1 VRRRASACLEASFF
15 VAFLRAIPGL
25 GSRWVLFLFLV
36 AAPAPAGVLFA
47 QESAPAP
54 PASERKQLTVPGDG
68 EKTLELTAGA
78 GSVFGKDEL
87 LLEGY
92 VDIRYGDLR
101 LQADHVRYV
110 TATKDCFA
118 EGNVILDSGQTR
130 LTAEKVEYNLGTELG
145 AFYKARGYAEPSFYF
160 EAAEVRKIDKERYV
174 IVDATFTTCTQP
186 VPYWSFKV
194 SRGTIHL
201 DNYAYLH
208 NVSFKAEH
216 VPIFYSPYLVWP
228 IKEDRATGLLFP
240 EFGYSRTRGFVFS
253 NAFYWA
259 IRRNMDAT
267 FYLDYY
273 AKAGLG
279 EGLEYR
285 YVPNAGGKG
294 QFTGAYIHDQVVD
307 ENRYSFN
314 LNHRQDLPSDFRLV
328 ASLNAVS
335 DFDYY
340 LDFQRDLRASTTPV
354 ILSFIYLSRNWEN
367 YNFNVRAERRKQ
379 LFNVTEQLFPVPPQ
393 TTSTFVTV
401 EEPLTNLIEPSVEL
415 RGSRRKLG
423 QSPAYFAF
431 EASLDN
437 FEKAATLF
445 TTNYQRFDLFP
456 TFSAPIKMAPWLDIN
471 PSVGFRGTAYSKKLG
486 AIISEDANGNGI
498 ADTGEDTGLD
508 GIPGTGDEGED
519 NGVLDRQQEV
529 LEDNFFRKIV
539 QGSVE
544 VIGPKFSRVFLTP
557 DNQFSPAF
565 KHTFEPRIFYL
576 YQSKVDS
583 PEEIIRYD
591 EKDVLSGNL
600 NTVTYSLTTRLFAK
614 RPGATPGS
622 PLAAGTQMFSASAHP
637 PPPVSAEGHDLPAP
651 ASNQGPAKPD
661 LSTVEIASFSVA
673 QSYSFLGAL
682 SSRTRPIDA
691 GGVIVQG
698 SCILADGGPQ
708 ESAGCQTSH
717 FSAVDATARFNPTLF
732 TSLDARAIY
741 DILDQDI
748 RSGNITAHY
757 RNPEWGFLDF
767 SWFFQKPAETFS
779 VKSSQ
784 LTLQAQTAILNRR
797 LLLGFQGHYDL
808 VAGALQDQRYTFG
821 YNTQC
826 CGFTFELLDRNYVGV
841 SQQEFRVMVN
851 LKGIGNVLDLN
862 SGSSSIPGMPIS
874 F

>member
-1 VRRRASACLEASFF
+1 MRRRFSAGSSAAAGIASRR
-15 VAFLRAIPGL
+15 FLLGVGCGIALAAAAILPRGI
-25 GSRWVLFLFLV
+25 
-36 AAPAPAGVLFA
+36 AAQETAPAPG
-47 QESAPAP
+47 
-54 PASERKQLTVPGDG
+54 SERKQLTVSGEG
-68 EKTLELTAGA
+68 EKKLELTAGA

-87 LLEGY
+87 LLKGY

-101 LQADHVRYV
+101 LQADNVRYV
-110 TATKDCFA
+110 PATKDAFA
-118 EGNVILDSGQTR
+118 EGNVILDSGPTR
-130 LTAEKVEYNLGTELG
+130 LTAERVEYNLGTETG
-145 AFYKARGYAEPSFYF
+145 AFYGARGYAEPSFYF
-160 EAAEVRKIDKERYV
+160 EAAEVRKIDQERYV

-194 SRGTIHL
+194 ARGTIHI

-208 NVSFKAEH
+208 QVSFKAEH

-240 EFGYSRTRGFVFS
+240 EFGYSHTRGFVFS
-253 NAFYWA
+253 NALYWA

-267 FYLDYY
+267 FFLDYY

-307 ENRYSFN
+307 RNRYSFN

-328 ASLNAVS
+328 ASLNALS
-335 DFDYY
+335 DFDYP
-340 LDFQRDLRASTTPV
+340 LDFQRDFRASTSPV
-354 ILSFIYLSRNWEN
+354 ILSFVYLSRNWSN

-379 LFNVTEQLFPVPPQ
+379 LFNVTEQIFPVPPL
-393 TTSTFVTV
+393 TSSTFVTV
-401 EEPLTNLIEPSVEL
+401 EEPLTNMIEPSVEG
-415 RGSRRKLG
+415 RGSRQRLG
-423 QSPAYFAF
+423 HSPVYFAF
-431 EASLDN
+431 ETSLDN
-437 FEKAATLF
+437 FQKATTLF
-445 TTNYQRFDLFP
+445 STNYQRFDLFP
-456 TFSAPIKMAPWLDIN
+456 TFSSPIKMAPWLDIN
-471 PSVGFRGTAYSKKLG
+471 PSVGLRGTYYSKKLG
-486 AIISEDANGNGI
+486 GIVTEDANANGV
-498 ADTGEDTGLD
+498 ADPGEDNGLD
-508 GIPGTGDEGED
+508 GIPGTGDEGEG
-519 NGVLDRQQEV
+519 NGILDRRQEV

-539 QGSVE
+539 QGSME

-557 DNQFSPAF
+557 DNHFSPAF

-583 PEEIIRYD
+583 PEEIIRFD

-622 PLAAGTQMFSASAHP
+622 PMAAGTQMFAPSSHP
-637 PPPVSAEGHDLPAP
+637 PPSVSAEGHDLPAP
-651 ASNQGPAKPD
+651 AAHPGEQKPD

-682 SSRTRPIDA
+682 SSRTQPIDA
-691 GGVIVQG
+691 GGVTVQG
-698 SCILADGGPQ
+698 SCVVAEGGPL
-708 ESAGCQTSH
+708 EGAGCQTSH
-717 FSAVDATARFNPTLF
+717 FSGVDATARFNPTLF
-732 TSLDARAIY
+732 TSLDAKANY
-741 DILDQDI
+741 DILGQEI

-757 RNPEWGFLDF
+757 RNPQWGFLDF
-767 SWFFQKPAETFS
+767 SWYFQKPADTFN

-784 LTLQAQTAILNRR
+784 LTLQAQTAVMNRR

-808 VAGALQDQRYTFG
+808 VIGELQDQRYTFG

-862 SGSSSIPGMPIS
+862 SGSSAIPGMPLT